1 MSPNE
6 LLPPS
11 AVPRKPRCSSV
22 RDLRAASAP
31 GIRGYRAPACLRT
44 FLPSA
49 RAPLHCQG
57 QSFRL
62 GGGVL
67 TKWLLFC
74 LFFPS
79 LMLFAK
85 ICEKTVLKRVL
96 KELWKIV
103 LNTIERQI
111 VLPPLTDQTVSH
123 PALCLRD
130 SHSVRATIH
139 IYHQVS
145 PPLFPFSDSMQ

>member
-44 FLPSA
+44 FLPRA

-74 LFFPS
+74 LFFSQLDAVCQDLREDGAEASSEGALENRPEHHREADRLASADGPDCEPS
-79 LMLFAK
+79 
-85 ICEKTVLKRVL
+85 R
-96 KELWKIV
+96 
-103 LNTIERQI
+103 
-111 VLPPLTDQTVSH
+111 P
-123 PALCLRD
+123 
-130 SHSVRATIH
+130 
-139 IYHQVS
+139 VS
-145 PPLFPFSDSMQ
+145 PRFTLCQGHHSHLPSSVTPTIPFL